1 MTEPLRVALI
11 ASTRHPIRQP
21 FAGGLEAHVCH
32 LTRALASRG
41 YRVSLFA
48 AAGSDPGLNC
58 QTLDVRPLHLSDAAR
73 RDVSMPPAD
82 FMADHHAY
90 LSLMLWLA
98 GPGSQTVRHHPQPQ
112 PALPSGGDGLGVV
125 HPDAHHGA
133 HAADALARVGDRC
146 RHRAGDPLCGGLPTH
161 RCGVA
166 RPHRRYHRDSQRHS
180 YGPVAPRPGWAVFGV
195 VWPDHPGEGTPSGD
209 RRGPTG
215 AQTVGPRR
223 SDLRPAVLSPPH

>member
-1 MTEPLRVALI
+1 M
-11 ASTRHPIRQP
+11 
-21 FAGGLEAHVCH
+21 
-32 LTRALASRG
+32 
-41 YRVSLFA
+41 
-48 AAGSDPGLNC
+48 NC

-98 GPGSQTVRHHPQPQ
+98 GPGSQQFDVIHN
-112 PALPSGGDGLGVV
+112 
-125 HPDAHHGA
+125 
-133 HAADALARVGDRC
+133 
-146 RHRAGDPLCGGLPTH
+146 
-161 RCGVA
+161 
-166 RPHRRYHRDSQRHS
+166 HS
-180 YGPVAPRPGWAVFGV
+180 LHYLPVAMASALSTPMLTTVHTPPTPWLESAIGAATGQGTRFAAVSRHTAAAWRGLTGDITVIPNGIHTGQWPLGGWAVFGV